1 MSIVDEYHE
10 VARAAAAD
18 PGLAEEVR
26 EVTEAAAVLL
36 SELSEAAR
44 RSVRR

>member
-1 MSIVDEYHE
+1 MSIVDEHHE